1 MNQAKRRTAAAA
13 GFCLLFVLISLVML
27 AAAYGIAGDRN
38 ILAAE
43 MRRYSPPSYSGLPD
57 EEYPGMGGMIA
68 DYLTGRQDAFQYYF
82 TDTDGSAVACFA
94 PHEESH
100 MEDCRQLIGLA
111 GTLRWIL
118 CGAAAVLIGTGL
130 MLRKYRR
137 SFSAGMLAAFGFSAA
152 IGLGCL
158 VWGLISFD
166 SLFTAFHRLL
176 FTNDGWLLDSR
187 TDMLIRLMPTSFFIS
202 LGIRILLITASAAL
216 VCFAAA
222 IVIRLKAKGKE
233 ETQEEPDSGE

>member
-27 AAAYGIAGDRN
+27 ATAYGIAGDRN
-38 ILAAE
+38 LLAAE

-68 DYLTGRQDAFQYYF
+68 DYLMGRQDTFQYYF
-82 TDTDGSAVACFA
+82 TNADGNMVACFA

-100 MEDCRQLIGLA
+100 MEDCRRLISLA
-111 GTLRWIL
+111 GTIRWIL
-118 CGAAAVLIGTGL
+118 CGAAAVLVGTGF

-137 SFSAGMLAAFGFSAA
+137 SFSAGMLAAFSFSAV
-152 IGLGCL
+152 IGLGSL
-158 VWGLISFD
+158 IWGLISFD

-202 LGIRILLITASAAL
+202 LGIRILLITTFAML
-216 VCFAAA
+216 VCFAGALM
-222 IVIRLKAKGKE
+222 IRLKTKVKE
-233 ETQEEPDSGE
+233 ETQEEPDSRE